1 MIFNQERDYF
11 SDVMTIKDFLQS
23 VKCGAFIPDDGC
35 GWLGNE
41 THFNYGVDVWEWYFR
56 GKEIPE
62 GVTHVHWY
70 NK

>member
-1 MIFNQERDYF
+1 MNIDQKRDEC
-11 SDVMTIKDFLQS
+11 SDVMTLREFHET

-41 THFNYGVDVWEWYFR
+41 THYSYSIDVWEWYFR
-56 GKEIPE
+56 GTEIPE

-70 NK
+70 NR